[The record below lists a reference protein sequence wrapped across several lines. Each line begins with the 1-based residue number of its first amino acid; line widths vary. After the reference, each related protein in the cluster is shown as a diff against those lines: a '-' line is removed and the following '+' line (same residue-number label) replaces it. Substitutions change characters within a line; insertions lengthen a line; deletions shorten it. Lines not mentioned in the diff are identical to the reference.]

1 MNMMVKQNDMK
12 NNIPTPPVPKMN
24 WCSLVFDKRP

>member
-1 MNMMVKQNDMK
+1 MNAIAKRNYMN

-24 WCSLVFDKRP
+24 WCSLECCKRP